1 MMPCHVLKVPGQGS
15 YAINGMIPSKVLIGD
30 GVKKVEILIPLRVV
44 NDDIRNPVYELDTGM
59 KIHQQL
65 GEVITISNSSIM
77 EAWEIFNVLYN
88 FIIKKPYT
96 NNMHEMFHYTGVW
109 IKYDWSVQL
118 MNLIFTGGLVYQN
131 VLLAN
136 SPHHHLG
143 YSKLPNAYRL
153 YIHDLLISTRN

>member
-15 YAINGMIPSKVLIGD
+15 YAKNGMIPSKVLIGD

-59 KIHQQL
+59 KINQQL

-96 NNMHEMFHYTGVW
+96 INMHEMFHYTGVW
-109 IKYDWSVQL
+109 IKYDWLVQL
-118 MNLIFTGGLVYQN
+118 INLILTGGLVYQN
-131 VLLAN
+131 ELLAN
-136 SPHHHLG
+136 SPYHHLG
-143 YSKLPNAYRL
+143 YSKRTGCTHM
-153 YIHDLLISTRN
+153 IC